1 MLHDWLQA
9 VDLPLAC
16 GLPEGDLE
24 CLVALTVANFFGC
37 RASSVFSVPFMSVQ
51 WGPDE
56 RGHHTIE
63 FGTSIF
69 KASPLYPVGRLALQE
84 LPGLFKVVLTF
95 VVARKGQRG
104 RKFLF
109 GPLASARGQAAAWLT
124 VCARRVN
131 QLFGLHLPLE
141 SHALKREAAPC
152 LEALQLAP
160 HKINMHVGWSP
171 GSNSLL
177 HYKQAVTVEAI
188 DR

>member
-1 MLHDWLQA
+1 MPHDWLRA

-24 CLVALTVANFFGC
+24 CLVALTVANFFGW
-37 RASSVFSVPFMSVQ
+37 RASSVFSVPLTSVQ
-51 WGPDE
+51 RGPDE
-56 RGHHTIE
+56 RGHPTIE
-63 FGTSIF
+63 FGTSVF

-95 VVARKGQRG
+95 VVARKGQRE
-104 RKFLF
+104 REFLF

-124 VCARRVN
+124 GCVRRVN
-131 QLFGLHLPLE
+131 QLYGLHLPLE
-141 SHALKREAAPC
+141 SHALKRGAASC
-152 LEALQLAP
+152 LDALQLAP

-177 HYKQAVTVEAI
+177 RYKRAVSVEAI